1 MVKLVTGGGSDL
13 SPDMQKIVA
22 KLEQLLKGGKKL
34 DIGIDELKKKAGVFN
49 VKNTTVSAYIN
60 RKKKEGFFKNLSIKR
75 FGGGLDK
82 EVGTSKYD
90 TNYNNSKKFRDFH
103 TSTYDTPWSESSS
116 TLKTNSY
123 NAFLRNKDKLN
134 VKGFNLSETQMAQ
147 KLGVSPNTLRAY
159 NTPSRQ
165 NLDSTTSDWIK
176 DNIKKIRTIKDGKSV
191 NLYKDLTQTELNKWT
206 SLQEASKISSG
217 MVSNIKEYDEVFRDQ
232 IKNSKK
238 LPDITEVIQ
247 KTSMSTPAT
256 IANTEALYSRLLKGE
271 TFRRDVDIAKDVV
284 LGKNIINELSINS
297 TNNARRSAFYRL
309 ALDNINKMYPG
320 ESGNLETFKSNFRN
334 ELKNILGPD
343 IKKVPFSI
351 NEVIGLSTG
360 ESRGIQPFSVFVDV
374 VDTNIN
380 EGELARYQGQ
390 FSKKVN
396 QVQKLLSG
404 NKPNVAEAQKIAS
417 SLDLNRNTLVQSLT
431 EKGFTTAQINKLNL
445 PDIKVGTDVLE
456 TYKAEDLTRYKKSG
470 VDIEKFAKDK
480 GYYIDAKKAKP
491 FFDVSAESFKNT
503 LLKAARTNQGNVCQI
518 FRSEGGRI
526 GFAAGSSC
534 VRQMEFAF
542 DNDPLTITQ
551 QIEKMDTAPN
561 TLKSAA
567 AKFLER
573 PFVKGAGR
581 FGAIAAGGALV
592 AGAVK
597 KFMNDDPTT
606 YLSNEEQQKNMLI
619 DMVTGS
625 LDDTPQESPAILDY
639 QLPALGGAAVAGTA
653 AVAPSTIKAATS
665 KRFGKEPSGI
675 TKTALKTLGRGL
687 ATLGTPAGLLATEPL
702 FIAGQI
708 QQGDSLTDIA
718 TNPANYLGAAFAGP
732 VTEFATKGLSPTIAK
747 TMRLGISPSVLKTVS
762 RRFGL
767 PGLALSAGI
776 SGYELFDDYRNQ
788 RGMFSNE
795 E

>member
-1 MVKLVTGGGSDL
+1 MAKPGQIGGSVL
-13 SPDMQKIVA
+13 SPGMQKIVD
-22 KLEQLLKGGKKL
+22 KLKQLLADGKKL
-34 DIGIDELKKKAGVFN
+34 DISIDELKKKAGVTD
-49 VKNTTVSAYIN
+49 VKNATVSAYIN
-60 RKKKEGFFKNLSIKR
+60 REKAKGNFKKLSIKR
-75 FGGGLDK
+75 FGGGVEL
-82 EVGTSKYD
+82 GTSKYD
-90 TNYNNSKKFRDFH
+90 DNYNNSKKFRDFYNK
-103 TSTYDTPWSESSS
+103 TYKTPW
-116 TLKTNSY
+116 KDATNKK
-123 NAFLRNKDKLN
+123 NAYDAFVRNKDKLN

-619 DMVTGS
+619 DMVTGQ
-625 LDDTPQESPAILDY
+625 LDDTPQERPAILDY
-639 QLPALGGAAVAGTA
+639 QLPVLGAGAVAGTA
-653 AVAPSTIKAATS
+653 AVAPSTIEAARSGALGAT
-665 KRFGKEPSGI
+665 KSGI

-687 ATLGTPAGLLATEPL
+687 TALGTPAALLATEPL
-702 FIAGQI
+702 YIAGQV
-708 QQGDSLTDIA
+708 QQGDSLAEIA
-718 TNPANYLGAAFAGP
+718 TNPANYLGAAFMGP
-732 VTEFATKGLSPTIAK
+732 ATEFATKGLSPTIAK